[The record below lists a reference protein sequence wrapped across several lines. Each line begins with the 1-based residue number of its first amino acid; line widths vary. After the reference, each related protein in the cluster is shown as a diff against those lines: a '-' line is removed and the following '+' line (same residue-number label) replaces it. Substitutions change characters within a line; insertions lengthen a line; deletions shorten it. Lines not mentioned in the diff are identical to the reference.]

1 MTSTP
6 SVGYLAVLRGNRNF
20 RRLWYGQIVSQ
31 LGDWLVSIALYT
43 MLFNLT
49 GSGQAVGLLLV
60 AEFLPGALIGPFA
73 GVVVDRL
80 PRKLVMISADIG
92 RALIV
97 LLLLLVD
104 GPDLIWLIYTAVAL
118 KVALAAFFEPARSA
132 IIPSL
137 CRREELVAA
146 NAISSV
152 TWSVMLAVGAAI
164 GGLVAGTL
172 GVQVAFI
179 VNALTYLISGVL
191 IATIRGGDARR
202 PTPDARRPTTD
213 HRRPTT
219 DHRPPNIDAR
229 RPTTDARRPNI
240 DHSPASVVRR
250 TLSLSKGRLS
260 SVVGRTLHELVE
272 GLRYIFA
279 RPELAWLTFSKA
291 LWSVGGGVLLLLT
304 LFGRDLFPLGRDGAI
319 SIGLLYAARGLGT
332 GVGPFL
338 ALRIGGDGPQFLRRM
353 IGPAFFITAAGY
365 IVFSGAPTLAVAML
379 AVFAAHM
386 GGSIQWVFGTSLLQ
400 VQVPDRL
407 RGRIFALEYAGLT
420 LATALSSYFTGV
432 ASDMGVGPRML
443 ALIMVGIFILTGTL
457 LTCVLWRGWGEAQVV
472 SVEA

>member
-1 MTSTP
+1 MTSSS

-31 LGDWLVSIALYT
+31 LGDWLVSIALFT
-43 MLFNLT
+43 LLLNLT

-60 AEFLPGALIGPFA
+60 AEFLPGALVGPFA
-73 GVVVDRL
+73 GVMIDRL
-80 PRKLVMISADIG
+80 PRKLVMIGADIV

-104 GPDLIWLIYTAVAL
+104 GPEMVWLVYLAVAARVSL
-118 KVALAAFFEPARSA
+118 TAFFEPARSA

-137 CRREELVAA
+137 CRREELVSA
-146 NAISSV
+146 NAISGV
-152 TWSVMLAVGAAI
+152 TWSAMLALGAAI

-172 GVQVAFI
+172 GVQVAFM
-179 VNALTYLISGVL
+179 VNAATYLFSAVL
-191 IATIRGGDARR
+191 IATIRVDEAGGRR
-202 PTPDARRPTTD
+202 QA
-213 HRRPTT
+213 
-219 DHRPPNIDAR
+219 AG
-229 RPTTDARRPNI
+229 
-240 DHSPASVVRR
+240 
-250 TLSLSKGRLS
+250 GRLGDRGAEAR
-260 SVVGRTLHELVE
+260 VLPELAE
-272 GLRYIFA
+272 GLRYVFA
-279 RPELAWLTFSKA
+279 HRELAWLTFSKT
-291 LWSVGGGVLLLLT
+291 LWSMGGGVLLLLT

-365 IVFSGAPTLAVAML
+365 LVFSGAPTLAVAML

-386 GGSIQWVFGTSLLQ
+386 GGSIQWVFSTSLLQ
-400 VQVPDRL
+400 MRVPNRL

-420 LATALSSYFTGV
+420 LATALSGYITGV
-432 ASDMGVGPRML
+432 ISDMGLGPRSL
-443 ALIMVGIFILTGTL
+443 AIVMVGVFVLTGIV
-457 LTCVLWRGWGEAQVV
+457 LTFALWRERRDPQAV
-472 SVEA
+472 SETAR